1 MKEFTLELRYCSRC
15 KYLYLVIYVRISCYS
30 AQQEFIRCV
39 ERDNIPND
47 CKMEDALYLR
57 NRLTE
62 QIIAKLDSK
71 YCYDSNIC
79 DENKQGY
86 IGDLVASIKT
96 AHLIRNILYIFLFS
110 LLLLVL
116 VVCYF
121 LYIVRTPCENSGQ
134 IQDVEMADL

>member
-1 MKEFTLELRYCSRC
+1 MEEFTSELRYCSRC
-15 KYLYLVIYVRISCYS
+15 KYLIIYVRIFYYS

-39 ERDNIPND
+39 KQDNIPND
-47 CKMEDALYLR
+47 CKIEDAHYLR

-62 QIIAKLDSK
+62 KIITKPDSK

-86 IGDLVASIKT
+86 IGDLIASIKT

-110 LLLLVL
+110 LLLLIS
-116 VVCYF
+116 VVSYF
-121 LYIVRTPCENSGQ
+121 LYIVGTPYENPGQ
-134 IQDVEMADL
+134 IENVEMVDL